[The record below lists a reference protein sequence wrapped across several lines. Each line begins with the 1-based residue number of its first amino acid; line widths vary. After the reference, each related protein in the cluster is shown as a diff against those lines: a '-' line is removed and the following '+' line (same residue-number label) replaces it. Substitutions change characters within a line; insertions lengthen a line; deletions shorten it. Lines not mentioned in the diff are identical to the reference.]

1 MKYYRKVINGLH
13 SLLMALVSVALAIM
27 IIVTALEVI
36 RRYLFG
42 LSFAWSEELVKYLM
56 ILATFLG
63 GAVAYQEYGLVALDL
78 LTCKLPPRWK
88 AICGLVSE
96 ILSVAVIAILFW
108 LSMKAIM
115 KPGVYKQISI
125 GLGISMAIPWAP
137 MPIGLASMLL
147 FSVEHF
153 YTLICGILGKEAKA

>member
-1 MKYYRKVINGLH
+1 
-13 SLLMALVSVALAIM
+13 
-27 IIVTALEVI
+27 
-36 RRYLFG
+36 
-42 LSFAWSEELVKYLM
+42 M

-108 LSMKAIM
+108 LLM

-125 GLGISMAIPWAP
+125 GLGVSMAIPWAP
-137 MPIGLASMLL
+137 MPIGFASMLL